1 LSGTEL
7 SRHAGQT
14 PPAAAGSEQASREP
28 AVTGPAAESAAAT
41 EKYSRP
47 AAPRLTDA
55 ELADRI
61 RAVARPDVATR
72 LSDGVV
78 CLRTWTAADTPAIVD
93 GLRDGSAAY
102 WIVGMPHPYGP
113 TEAADFLVRA
123 ERELAAAEYAHMAVT
138 DATTGRVL
146 GAVGMNFRHDRQ
158 AGEIGYWTHPGER
171 RRGIARRAVAI
182 VTRWAFEELR
192 LPRVELIIHPL
203 NFESQVIASRS
214 GFRRE
219 GLLRS
224 YLEHRGL
231 RNDYYSFA
239 RLPDDSRPRPH
250 PVLSL
255 EGVQD
260 GVDPVDP
267 AARTTVGDVELR
279 PWQLRDAEAALQM
292 FSGDEQIARWC
303 VEIGPQMSIDEE
315 RRFIA
320 EAARGWQEDHLPV
333 FAIVGGGLLGSCG
346 AHRSR
351 FADVAELGYL
361 VREAARGRGIAA
373 AALDAVTEWVLDDGR
388 YGVCELMID
397 PDNLSSARTAVRC
410 GYVRSGEIRSCSS
423 RGLSGGLHEAWRRIR

>member
-1 LSGTEL
+1 LSGAERGL
-7 SRHAGQT
+7 HAGEAPPTAAGRRQAT
-14 PPAAAGSEQASREP
+14 REPAAA
-28 AVTGPAAESAAAT
+28 AET
-41 EKYSRP
+41 YSRP

-61 RAVARPDVATR
+61 RAVARPEAAAR

-78 CLRTWTAADTPAIVD
+78 RLRTWTAADAPAVVD

-102 WIVGMPHPYGP
+102 WIVDMPHPYGLA
-113 TEAADFLVRA
+113 EAGDFLARA
-123 ERELAAAEYAHMAVT
+123 ERELLSAEYAHLAVA
-138 DATTGRVL
+138 DAQTGRVV
-146 GAVGMNFRHDRQ
+146 GAIGLNLHHDRQ

-203 NFESQVIASRS
+203 NYESRVIASRS

-239 RLPDDSRPRPH
+239 RLPDDPPPRPQ
-250 PVLSL
+250 PVLS
-255 EGVQD
+255 
-260 GVDPVDP
+260 P
-267 AARTTVGDVELR
+267 ADDVELR
-279 PWQLRDAEAALQM
+279 PWQLRDAEAAREMLT
-292 FSGDEQIARWC
+292 GDEQIARWC
-303 VEIGPQMSIDEE
+303 VEIGSRMSLDEE

-320 EAARGWQEDHLPV
+320 QAARGWLEDGLPV
-333 FAIVGGGLLGSCG
+333 FAIVDAAGGGLLGSCG

-351 FADVAELGYL
+351 FAGVAELGCL
-361 VREAARGRGIAA
+361 LRQKARGRGIAA
-373 AALDAVTEWVLDDGR
+373 AALDAVTEWVLDHGR
-388 YGVCELMID
+388 YSVCELLID
-397 PDNLSSARTAVRC
+397 SDNLSSARTAERC
-410 GYVRSGEIRSCSS
+410 GYVRSGEIRSCST
-423 RGLSGGLHEAWRRIR
+423 RGLDGNLHEAWRRTR